1 MRQSFKYR
9 LYPNKAQQQMIE
21 DTLEHCR
28 LLYNRLLAERKEAY
42 EKSGTTLSY
51 VVQANSF
58 PARKA
63 ATPALAAVHSQVL
76 QDVAKRLDKAF
87 QAFFRRVKHG
97 ETPGYPRFKPFGR
110 YHSFTYPQG
119 GYQIRDQRLL
129 HLSKIG
135 DIKIKLHRPIEGT
148 IKTCTL
154 VAKNGKYY
162 AVFSCEVE
170 AVPLPSAQAMM
181 GGDLGIKHLLV
192 TSDGECFD
200 HPQSLRKA
208 ERKLKRLQR
217 AVSRKKKG
225 SRRRQKAVRRLAKA
239 HEHVANQWRNA
250 AHQIARYLVNTDG
263 LIAFEELNAQGLL
276 KNHYLAKSIADA
288 GWHQLVQF
296 TTDKAESAGRRVVL
310 VDPRYTSQDCSTPG
324 CTYRKTDLTLAD
336 RLWECPRCGVWHDR
350 DINAAQNILQ
360 RALVG

>member
-9 LYPNKAQQQMIE
+9 LYPNPRQRQVIDE
-21 DTLEHCR
+21 TLEHCR

-42 EKSGTTLSY
+42 EKSGKTLSY
-51 VVQANSF
+51 VAQANSF
-58 PARKA
+58 PVRKA
-63 ATPALAAVHSQVL
+63 AIPALTSLHSQVL

-97 ETPGYPRFKPFGR
+97 EKPGYPRFKSFGR

-119 GYQIRDQRLL
+119 GYQIYDQRLL

-154 VAKNGKYY
+154 ITKNGCYY

-170 AVPLPSAQAMM
+170 AVSMAPSQAMM

-200 HPQSLRKA
+200 HPKSLRKA

-217 AVSRKKKG
+217 AVARKKKG

-239 HEHVANQWRNA
+239 HEQVANQRRDT
-250 AHQIARYLVNTDG
+250 AHKIARRLVNSYD
-263 LIAFEELNAQGLL
+263 LIALEDLNAQGRL
-276 KNHYLAKSIADA
+276 KNH
-288 GWHQLVQF
+288 H
-296 TTDKAESAGRRVVL
+296 
-310 VDPRYTSQDCSTPG
+310 
-324 CTYRKTDLTLAD
+324 
-336 RLWECPRCGVWHDR
+336 
-350 DINAAQNILQ
+350 
-360 RALVG
+360 

>member
-28 LLYNRLLAERKEAY
+28 LLYNRLLAERQEAY
-42 EKSGTTLSY
+42 EKSGKALSY
-51 VVQANSF
+51 VEQANSL
-58 PARKA
+58 PARKDA
-63 ATPALAAVHSQVL
+63 IPALQSVHSQVL

-87 QAFFRRVKHG
+87 HAFFRRVKNG
-97 ETPGYPRFKPFGR
+97 EKPGYPRFKSFGR

-119 GYQIRDQRLL
+119 GYALRDGRI

-135 DIKIKLHRPIEGT
+135 DVKIKLHRPLEGT
-148 IKTCTL
+148 IKTCTI
-154 VAKNGKYY
+154 VTKNGHYY

-170 AVPLPSAQAMM
+170 AVSMAPSQAMM

-200 HPQSLRKA
+200 HPKSLRKA

-217 AVSRKKKG
+217 AVARKKKG

-239 HEHVANQWRNA
+239 HEQVANQRRDT
-250 AHQIARYLVNTDG
+250 AHKIARRLVNSYD
-263 LIAFEELNAQGLL
+263 LIALEDLNAQGLL
-276 KNHYLAKSIADA
+276 KNHHLANSIADA
-288 GWHQLVQF
+288 GWHQLVQV
-296 TTDKAESAGRRVVL
+296 TTYKAARAGRRVVL
-310 VDPRYTSQDCSTPG
+310 VDPRYTSQDCSTDG
-324 CTYRKTDLTLAD
+324 CTYRKTDLTLVD
-336 RLWECPRCGVWHDR
+336 RTWTCPNCGTTWER
-350 DINAAQNILQ
+350 DVNAARNVLQ
-360 RALVG
+360 RALAG